1 MEKARPPK
9 KVLAI
14 PLLAVVL
21 LLASLLA
28 IYQAEA
34 SDWPLA
40 YGGGLLVVGLVLM
53 LAAGRLARRY
63 APKTAQA

>member
-9 KVLAI
+9 KALAI
-14 PLLAVVL
+14 LLLAIVF
-21 LLASLLA
+21 LLASLVA

-53 LAAGRLARRY
+53 LAAGRLARSY
-63 APKTAQA
+63 APKPAQT